1 MTSDSPNASPLR
13 VLLHAPTPD
22 ALDRARSNARNL
34 LAAEPDATVEIVAN
48 AGAVAKALEGADETD
63 AHLLVCER
71 TLSRTG
77 ASAGGRRTVPAA
89 VVHLARRQAE
99 GWAYIRA

>member
-1 MTSDSPNASPLR
+1 MTAPLR
-13 VLLHAPTPD
+13 VLLHAPTPG

-48 AGAVAKALEGADETD
+48 ADAVAHALANPDGTDE
-63 AHLLVCER
+63 HLRVCER
-71 TLSRTG
+71 TLARTG

-89 VVHLARRQAE
+89 VVHLARRQGE
-99 GWAYIRA
+99 GWSYIRA